1 MVKQF
6 RSMTYPYVAWI
17 SVMIVLPMLLIVLY
31 AFTVSGNEVL
41 TFQFTFDNFK
51 RFVTDTVFM
60 EVLGRSLY
68 IAVLT
73 TLICIALGYPI
84 AYAIAQMNSRSN
96 TIMIL
101 LITMPTWVN
110 MLVRTYAWMGIL
122 QDEGILNTILGF
134 FGIGPVSMIHTSFA
148 VILGM
153 VYNFIPFMIL
163 QIHTSLA
170 KMDKSLLEAAN
181 DLGATPVQ
189 AFLRVTLPLS
199 LPGVPHLRRLELRQR
214 YFPHHGDHHHA
225 FDVAHAQGRRAARQP
240 RKGVTDDEKE
250 NLCRLQGHSHAD
262 AAVLLPPHSL
272 YHRLFVQR
280 FPLAHEVRRL
290 LSALV

>member
-1 MVKQF
+1 
-6 RSMTYPYVAWI
+6 MTYPYIAWI
-17 SVMIVLPMLLIVLY
+17 IAIIVVPMLLIVLY
-31 AFTVSGNEVL
+31 AFTTSGNSVL
-41 TFQFTFDNFK
+41 TFQFTFENFA
-51 RFVTDTVFM
+51 RFVTDKVFM
-60 EVLGRSLY
+60 DVLLRSLY
-68 IAVLT
+68 IALIT
-73 TLICIALGYPI
+73 TLICVALGYPI
-84 AYAIAQMNSRSN
+84 AYVIAQRGGRSN
-96 TIMIL
+96 TILIL

-122 QDEGILNTILGF
+122 QDEGIFNTILSW

-199 LPGVPHLRRLELRQR
+199 LPGVISGITLVFLP
-214 YFPHHGDHHHA
+214 
-225 FDVAHAQGRRAARQP
+225 
-240 RKGVTDDEKE
+240 
-250 NLCRLQGHSHAD
+250 
-262 AAVLLPPHSL
+262 AVSSFFIPKLLGGG
-272 YHRLFVQR
+272 
-280 FPLAHEVRRL
+280 
-290 LSALV
+290 